1 MRSSMMKKTAFP
13 SLPGASG
20 GKRPSGLILL
30 ILLLLFALNGCE
42 ELSDMTSPDDT
53 GAIPKPPPDEVS
65 LLAGNGQIEVV
76 WTKIDTAT
84 GYELFYGTQPE
95 PSQAA
100 AWPQIEVNDT
110 RRITALITGLTNG
123 TAYYVWVRVSY
134 PHGRSDYSAV
144 ETATPLPPPQ
154 LPDDFSL
161 SVQSGDEALELSWPA
176 VPGAA
181 SYEVYY
187 STTATP
193 PSPGLTSL
201 APAPGAGL
209 VSVPADTSAE
219 AAQGTLLQG
228 LSNGL
233 SYYLWVRAAN
243 SAGRSAYST
252 PETSTPQGA
261 TAPPASPVLS
271 QIIGGDRKIT
281 VSWPAVSWA
290 KTYTVYCSEGSTAPE
305 SAVPETNL
313 SLSSAGKN
321 RGAVI
326 SKLENG
332 TAYTVWVRAHNAK
345 GDSPFS
351 APLSATPQPKPPIDK
366 ANNSFVIGSAAETF
380 IFSEEG
386 NSDRLTQKKETA
398 LANLFADGL
407 NWYLREHPE
416 TYGDFDF
423 VFLPGRYT
431 RGGPLQKGTVTVG
444 TIKGIVN
451 SDSPVGIHQSF
462 TLITLTAAQIIQL
475 FDAVAAVHHDGKGG
489 HPTGAWGVVSEEV
502 SYTID
507 YGPTADHKKG
517 VIKPGTLKIHGEDV
531 DMSRTYRLCT
541 LNYIADV
548 SDDGYLVF
556 LDAADTGNRV
566 KYDLPVWEPVVEYIY
581 QQDLPLHPDQYLKPD
596 KPRVTL
602 INDIYVK

>member
-1 MRSSMMKKTAFP
+1 MKKQT
-13 SLPGASG
+13 LQTLLG
-20 GKRPSGLILL
+20 GPC
-30 ILLLLFALNGCE
+30 LLLLALLAFAGCDDI
-42 ELSDMTSPDDT
+42 SGMTNPDDT
-53 GAIPKPPPDEVS
+53 GAIPKPPPSDVS
-65 LLAGNGQIEVV
+65 LLAGDGQIETV
-76 WTKIDTAT
+76 WTKIETAT
-84 GYELFYGTQPE
+84 GYELVYGPALDPAE
-95 PSQAA
+95 AA
-100 AWPQIEVNDT
+100 PWPQIEVNDS

-123 TAYYVWVRVSY
+123 TAYHVWVRVSY
-134 PHGRSDYSAV
+134 PHGRSDYSAM
-144 ETATPLPPPQ
+144 ETATPLPAPE
-154 LPDDFSL
+154 LPEDFAL
-161 SVQSGDEALELSWPA
+161 SVQNGDESLDLSWPA

-187 STTATP
+187 SAAATP

-201 APAPGAGL
+201 VPGPESGL
-209 VSVPADTSAE
+209 VPVSADTSDG
-219 AAQGTLLQG
+219 AAQGTVLQG
-228 LSNGL
+228 LVNGR

-243 SAGRSAYST
+243 TAGRSAYSSS
-252 PETSTPQGA
+252 PVLGQPQGA

-281 VSWPAVSWA
+281 VSWTAVSWA
-290 KTYTVYCSEGSTAPE
+290 KTYTVYCGEGGTTPE
-305 SAVPETNL
+305 TPVPEANL
-313 SLSSAGKN
+313 SISGAGKTL
-321 RGAVI
+321 GAVI
-326 SKLENG
+326 SRLDNG
-332 TAYTVWVRAHNAK
+332 TTYTVRVKAHNAK

-351 APLSATPQPKPPIDK
+351 NSLSIMPQPKPPIDK
-366 ANNSFVIGSAAETF
+366 VNPSFVIGSAAETF

-407 NWYLREHPE
+407 NWYLKEHPE
-416 TYGDFDF
+416 TYGNFDF
-423 VFLPGRYT
+423 VFLPGRYA

-462 TLITLTAAQIIQL
+462 TLITLTAAQIVAL
-475 FDAVAAVHHDGKGG
+475 FDAVADVSHTGNGG

-517 VIKPGTLKIHGEDV
+517 VIKPGTLKIHGQDV
-531 DMSRTYRLCT
+531 DMTRTYRLCT

-548 SDDGYLVF
+548 SDDGYVVF

-581 QQDLPLHPDQYLKPD
+581 QLDLPLHPDQYLKPD
-596 KPRVTL
+596 KPRVTR